1 MSLNRN
7 DVILIRQYLLGQ
19 LSEEVQQATE
29 QRLLTEDA
37 LFEEL
42 EVTEG
47 ELFDEYVSNELTPI
61 DRKQFEQYFLST
73 PERQSEL
80 KFAAGLREYVA
91 KKTIDDDATQRSRTV
106 TKGSWLERTP
116 LAWFGQTQLSRI
128 AAIAVLLVVIG
139 GAFWFTRLDRH
150 PPTSYAAFTLTISN
164 NDRAG
169 SGSATE
175 VNLPLTAEAVRL
187 YLKLPEALDQATHF
201 RVELLKE
208 SGETLN
214 VERVALIE
222 QSAVIELPATQL
234 SRGQYAL
241 KLYVVKPDGTEER
254 INGSYFLSVK

>member
-7 DVILIRQYLLGQ
+7 EVILIRQYLLGQ
-19 LSEEVQQATE
+19 LAEEEQQAIE

-73 PERQSEL
+73 PERQREL

-91 KKTIDDDATQRSRTV
+91 KKSTV

-128 AAIAVLLVVIG
+128 AAIAALLVVIG

-214 VERVALIE
+214 VEKVALIE

>member
-7 DVILIRQYLLGQ
+7 EVILIRQYLLGQ
-19 LSEEVQQATE
+19 LAEEEQQAIE

-91 KKTIDDDATQRSRTV
+91 KKTIGDDATQRSRTV

-128 AAIAVLLVVIG
+128 AAIAALLVVIG

-241 KLYVVKPDGTEER
+241 KIYVVKPDGTEER

>member
-7 DVILIRQYLLGQ
+7 DLILIRQYLLGQ
-19 LSEEVQQATE
+19 LAEEQQQLIE
-29 QRLLTEDA
+29 QRLLTEDDF
-37 LFEEL
+37 FEEL
-42 EVTEG
+42 EVTED
-47 ELFDEYVSNELTPI
+47 ELFDEYVADELTHA

-73 PERQSEL
+73 PERQREL
-80 KFAAGLREYVA
+80 KFAEGLREYVA
-91 KKTIDDDATQRSRTV
+91 KKTIDDDATQRSGTV

-116 LAWFGQTQLSRI
+116 FAWIGQTQLFRI
-128 AAIAVLLVVIG
+128 AAIAALLVIIG
-139 GAFWFTRLDRH
+139 GALWVTRLARH
-150 PPTSYAAFTLTISN
+150 QPTSYATLTLTISN

-175 VNLPLTAEAVRL
+175 VNLPLTADAVRL

-214 VERVALIE
+214 IERVALVE
-222 QSAVIELPATQL
+222 HAAVIELPATQL
-234 SRGQYAL
+234 SRGRYAL